1 VEQPSKSNSLLSG
14 KVAKGGLWVFA
25 LRVSDGSLGL
35 IKLLILARLL
45 APSDFGLLGVA
56 FLIIATLDTFSQTGL
71 DTALIQMKDN
81 IKDYLNSVWS
91 INIIRGF
98 ILYIILFVSAPYVAV
113 FFNSPESTVIIR
125 VVGITIFLRSF
136 TNAGVIYFQ
145 KELEFNKLF
154 LCRFSST
161 IANFIVSIIAV
172 FTLKSVWA
180 LVFGQLADCITG
192 VVASYFFRPHRPRFI
207 LDISK
212 VKRLFG
218 FGKWVFISSI
228 LVFLF
233 NQGDDFFVGNLLGVT
248 VLGFYQMAY
257 KISNMPATEITHVIS
272 KVTYPAYSKIQDDLP
287 RLRDA
292 YLKILKL
299 TAFLSFPVAGLIISL
314 APDFTIVIL
323 GEKWMPMVPSMQVLV
338 LWGLIRSIG
347 ATAGPI
353 FYSVGKPEIL
363 TKLQSFQLILLMI
376 FLYPFTTKWGIL
388 GTSLAVV
395 LASAVANIVVFF
407 KVTRVIQC
415 TIWSFTKVL
424 IYPAVSILVTST
436 SIMFIKI
443 NFINSKGIPEFIIL
457 VLYGILVY
465 LGISY
470 FFDKLF
476 RYQIISTVRD
486 SLSSLFKQA
495 L

>member
-1 VEQPSKSNSLLSG
+1 MEQPSKSDVLLSG
-14 KVAKGGLWVFA
+14 KVAESGLWVFA
-25 LRVSDGSLGL
+25 LRVSDVSLGL

-71 DTALIQMKDN
+71 DTALIQMKDD

-91 INIIRGF
+91 LNIIRGF
-98 ILYIILFVSAPYVAV
+98 ILYIILFVSAPYVSI
-113 FFNSPESTVIIR
+113 FFNSPESTLIIR
-125 VVGITIFLRSF
+125 VVGITIFLRNF
-136 TNAGVIYFQ
+136 TNAGIIYFQ

-154 LCRFSST
+154 LCGFSST
-161 IANFIVSIIAV
+161 IANFIVSVIAA
-172 FTLKSVWA
+172 FILKSVWA
-180 LVFGQLADCITG
+180 LVFGQLADCLTG
-192 VVASYFFRPHRPRFI
+192 VVVSYFFRPHRPSFI
-207 LDISK
+207 LDIDK
-212 VKRLFG
+212 VKKLFR

-248 VLGFYQMAY
+248 ALGFYQMAY
-257 KISNMPATEITHVIS
+257 KISNMPATEITHMIS
-272 KVTYPAYSKIQDDLP
+272 KVTYPAYSKIQDNLP

-299 TAFLSFPVAGLIISL
+299 TAFLSFPVAGLIFAL

-323 GEKWMPMVPSMQVLV
+323 GEKWMPMVPAMQVLV

-347 ATAGPI
+347 ATTGPV
-353 FYSVGKPEIL
+353 FYSVGKPKIA

-376 FLYPFTTKWGIL
+376 FLYPLTIQWGIL

-395 LASAVANIVVFF
+395 LASAVTNIVVFF

-415 TIWSFTKVL
+415 TMWSITKVL

-436 SIMFIKI
+436 SIMFIKN
-443 NFINSKGIPEFIIL
+443 NFINSKGIPGFIIL
-457 VLYGILVY
+457 VLCGILVY

-486 SLSSLFKQA
+486 SLSSLFK
-495 L
+495 